1 MTRRWRSARP
11 SPRSTPGSRCVATA
25 LHSCVRRR
33 LTAEKQ
39 ELELS
44 LRSGGDAVQD
54 IKGKSWQELYLITK
68 CTADRTARIEASRND
83 LRRQVADID
92 ARIAAEEELQVRL
105 AEGGSKAAAEAARL
119 KEERQQLEQSVEQC
133 GVDKQTKDNQIVA
146 LKEEIAHQEEI
157 INKLS
162 KEKRQKGEERQ
173 KTEENLQ
180 VILKVY

>member
-1 MTRRWRSARP
+1 M
-11 SPRSTPGSRCVATA
+11 
-25 LHSCVRRR
+25 
-33 LTAEKQ
+33 
-39 ELELS
+39 
-44 LRSGGDAVQD
+44 
-54 IKGKSWQELYLITK
+54 
-68 CTADRTARIEASRND
+68 
-83 LRRQVADID
+83 
-92 ARIAAEEELQVRL
+92 RL